1 MSHDIDALQKYS
13 LDQLRNQWLGVFEE
27 PASRYASRDFLIQN
41 LSYREQEKQQGGLR
55 EGTRRRLNQLYQTF
69 KENPDYR
76 PPASR
81 APLKAGT
88 RLIRQ
93 WQGKVHS
100 VTVLANAFE
109 YLDEEYK
116 SLSAIARLITGTRW
130 SGPVFFGLKKSGNHV
145 E

>member
-1 MSHDIDALQKYS
+1 MPHDIDALQKFS
-13 LDQLRNQWLGVFEE
+13 LEELKNQWLHVFKE
-27 PASRYASRDFLIQN
+27 PASRYTSRDFLIQN
-41 LSYREQEKQQGGLR
+41 LSYRAQEKQQGSLS
-55 EGTRRRLNQLYQTF
+55 EGTRRRSNQLYQTF

-81 APLKAGT
+81 ASLKAGT
-88 RLIRQ
+88 RLIRK
-93 WQGKVHS
+93 WQGKVHC

-130 SGPVFFGLKKSGNHV
+130 SGPVFFGLKKRGNHA

>member
-1 MSHDIDALQKYS
+1 MPHDINALQKYS
-13 LDQLRNQWLGVFEE
+13 LEELKNQWQHVFKE

-41 LSYREQEKQQGGLR
+41 LSYRAQEKQQGGLSNR
-55 EGTRRRLNQLYQTF
+55 TQHRLHQLYQTF
-69 KENPDYR
+69 RENPDYR

-81 APLKAGT
+81 ASLKAGT
-88 RLIRQ
+88 RLIRE

-100 VTVLANAFE
+100 VTVLANSFN

-130 SGPVFFGLKKSGNHV
+130 SGPVFFGLKKRGNHA